1 MNKGEAMLKALK
13 EITVWE
19 GDIQPNHIYLMQ
31 GDKALGYIKWGVGK
45 PEYFKNPMQIDKRG
59 RKFETLKTNPFTDYV
74 ESESEIDED
83 APISGKN
90 IVKVAGSKG
99 AVYEVDVDARTC
111 TCPAAKW
118 QRGECK
124 HVKQVCGEKKA

>member
-1 MNKGEAMLKALK
+1 MLKALK
-13 EITVWE
+13 EITVWDME
-19 GDIQPNHIYLMQ
+19 GKQPNHIYLMK

-45 PEYFKNPMQIDKRG
+45 AEYFKNPMQIDKRC

-74 ESESEIDED
+74 EPEEE
-83 APISGKN
+83 APAKN

-111 TCPAAKW
+111 TCPAAKF
-118 QRGECK
+118 QKGECK
-124 HVKQVCGEKKA
+124 HVKEVCGEKKA

>member
-1 MNKGEAMLKALK
+1 MLKALK
-13 EITVWE
+13 EITVWT
-19 GDIQPNHIYLMQ
+19 GDIQPNHIYLMK

-45 PEYFKNPMQIDKRG
+45 AEYFRTPMQLDKRY

-74 ESESEIDED
+74 DDEVP
-83 APISGKN
+83 AKN
-90 IVKVAGSKG
+90 IVKVAGSKD

-111 TCPAAKW
+111 TCPAAKY

>member
-1 MNKGEAMLKALK
+1 MLKALK

-19 GDIQPNHIYLMQ
+19 GDIQPNHIYLMRS
-31 GDKALGYIKWGVGK
+31 DKALGYIKWGTGK
-45 PEYFKNPMQIDKRG
+45 AEYFKNPMQIDKRG

-74 ESESEIDED
+74 EVEEE
-83 APISGKN
+83 APAKN
-90 IVKVAGSKG
+90 IVKVNGSKG
-99 AVYEVDVDARTC
+99 EVYEVDVDARTC
-111 TCPAAKW
+111 TCPSAKY

>member
-1 MNKGEAMLKALK
+1 MLKALK
-13 EITVWE
+13 EVTVWE
-19 GDIQPNHIYLMQ
+19 GDIQPNHIYLMD
-31 GDKALGYIKWGVGK
+31 GDKAFGYIKFGQGK
-45 PEYFKNPMQIDKRG
+45 AEYFKNPMQIDKRR

-74 ESESEIDED
+74 EPEEE
-83 APISGKN
+83 APAKN

-111 TCPAAKW
+111 TCPAAKF